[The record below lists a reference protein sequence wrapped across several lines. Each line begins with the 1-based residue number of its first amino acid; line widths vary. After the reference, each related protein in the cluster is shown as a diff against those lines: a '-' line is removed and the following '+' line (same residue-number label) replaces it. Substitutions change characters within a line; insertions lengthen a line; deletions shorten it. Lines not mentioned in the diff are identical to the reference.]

1 MKQGLNRFEYYLQKT
16 EVLLSQAA
24 AEKNAGLWL
33 YANDLRTPLFMLEGL
48 AKLYAGLHNEKRFS
62 KLKEDFK
69 LLEDILGAVDY
80 YDAFAKEFSADPNIP
95 SFITE
100 YLQAQSREKIQRLND
115 LLQERSWMGEGAD
128 RIRKI
133 RKKLYDAD
141 WKKDSKEIKGIA
153 GFYKKSIDEINGFVT
168 ELNFKFTNIE
178 LHVHALRRKL
188 RWLSI
193 YPRALQGAIQLT
205 DSHVPDE
212 QVTKYLTESVINSPF
227 NKMPEAGSNE
237 CFLMLEKNYFLALS
251 CMIAELGRIKDSGLK
266 VIAVTEAFQ
275 QTKNISQ
282 TEAFALAYRVLGD
295 QQPYITT
302 LLAQASD
309 ISSAYL
315 KQGNLDKLLSG
326 IASID

>member
-1 MKQGLNRFEYYLQKT
+1 MKSGLNRFEFYLQKT
-16 EVLLSQAA
+16 EVLLTQAA
-24 AEKNAGLWL
+24 VEKNPGLWL
-33 YANDLRTPLFMLEGL
+33 YSNDFRTPLFMLEGL
-48 AKLYAGLHNEKRFS
+48 AKLYAGLHNEKRFL

-69 LLEDILGAVDY
+69 LLEDTLGAIDY
-80 YDAFAKEFSADPNIP
+80 YDAFAKEFASNPGIP
-95 SFITE
+95 AFITE

-115 LLQERSWMGEGAD
+115 ILQERGWIGEGAD

-141 WKKDSKEIKGIA
+141 WKKDSKEIKKIG
-153 GFYKKSIDEINGFVT
+153 GFYEKSITEINDFVA
-168 ELNFKFTNIE
+168 ELHSRFTNIE
-178 LHVHALRRKL
+178 LHVHSLRRKL

-205 DSHVPDE
+205 DSNITDE
-212 QVTKYLTESVINSPF
+212 NVVKYLTDSVINSPF
-227 NKMPEAGSNE
+227 NKMPDAGSNE
-237 CFLMLEKNYFLALS
+237 CFLLLEKNYFLS
-251 CMIAELGRIKDSGLK
+251 MSWMIAELGSIKDSGLK

-302 LLAQASD
+302 LLVQASD
-309 ISSAYL
+309 IAAAYL
-315 KQGNLDKLLSG
+315 KEGNLDKLLAG
-326 IASID
+326 IAAID

>member
-1 MKQGLNRFEYYLQKT
+1 MKSGLNRFEFYLQKT
-16 EVLLSQAA
+16 EVLLTQAA
-24 AEKNAGLWL
+24 VEKNPGLWL
-33 YANDLRTPLFMLEGL
+33 YSNDFRTPLFMLEGL
-48 AKLYAGLHNEKRFS
+48 AKLYAGLHNEKRFL

-69 LLEDILGAVDY
+69 LLEDTLGAIDY
-80 YDAFAKEFSADPNIP
+80 YDTFAKEFASNPGIP
-95 SFITE
+95 AFITE

-115 LLQERSWMGEGAD
+115 ILQERGWIGEVAD

-141 WKKDSKEIKGIA
+141 WKKDSKEIKKIR
-153 GFYKKSIDEINGFVT
+153 GFYEKSINEINDFVV
-168 ELNFKFTNIE
+168 ELHYRFTNIE
-178 LHVHALRRKL
+178 LHVHSLRRKL

-205 DSHVPDE
+205 DSNIADE
-212 QVTKYLTESVINSPF
+212 NVVKYLTDSVINSPF
-227 NKMPEAGSNE
+227 NKMPDAGSNE
-237 CFLMLEKNYFLALS
+237 CFLLLEKNYFLAMS
-251 CMIAELGRIKDSGLK
+251 WMIAELGRIKDSGLK

-302 LLAQASD
+302 LLVQASD
-309 ISSAYL
+309 IAAAYL
-315 KQGNLDKLLSG
+315 KEGNLDKLLAG
-326 IASID
+326 IAAID